1 MARTPEL
8 ATKFPT
14 VAAIS
19 NALAHHMVGIAVLAA
34 NSGHADSAGKNGHD
48 AVAGHAIGIALPK
61 AHVVKAM
68 LNGILAAGMHQ
79 QQATGDD
86 DDRAARANAILE
98 KVKTPFCHSLYD
110 ELDVARMP
118 ETERTIV
125 RDVDQLSTSTAASLP
140 ALALEGTSPVAVGKL
155 HEPDSQV
162 RLKQL
167 ALAQAEKRT
176 QMATGPSVSRNMS
189 RLHISTRGGS
199 QFYKDILE
207 VLVSSR
213 KTGTFQSPE
222 LRELGFATA
231 HWVLAKTHDITSAG
245 VSCEDLTSSDYSM
258 LPLWKCGAEDAAAF
272 DTASAEVLANT
283 LPVHVSVY
291 KMTEKETATY
301 RGNVEL
307 LGKLSKHHSS
317 MFNEIVSSPSA
328 VSSSSIITLA
338 AMLGNE
344 KSLAL
349 FIDTLLNHTKVACRV
364 VFEKTPGVIEDAE
377 GADVGMAVRIDTVL
391 RKQ

>member
-1 MARTPEL
+1 
-8 ATKFPT
+8 
-14 VAAIS
+14 
-19 NALAHHMVGIAVLAA
+19 
-34 NSGHADSAGKNGHD
+34 
-48 AVAGHAIGIALPK
+48 
-61 AHVVKAM
+61 
-68 LNGILAAGMHQ
+68 
-79 QQATGDD
+79 
-86 DDRAARANAILE
+86 
-98 KVKTPFCHSLYD
+98 
-110 ELDVARMP
+110 
-118 ETERTIV
+118 
-125 RDVDQLSTSTAASLP
+125 
-140 ALALEGTSPVAVGKL
+140 
-155 HEPDSQV
+155 DSQV

-317 MFNEIVSSPSA
+317 MFNEIVSSPS
-328 VSSSSIITLA
+328 
-338 AMLGNE
+338 
-344 KSLAL
+344 
-349 FIDTLLNHTKVACRV
+349 
-364 VFEKTPGVIEDAE
+364 
-377 GADVGMAVRIDTVL
+377 
-391 RKQ
+391 